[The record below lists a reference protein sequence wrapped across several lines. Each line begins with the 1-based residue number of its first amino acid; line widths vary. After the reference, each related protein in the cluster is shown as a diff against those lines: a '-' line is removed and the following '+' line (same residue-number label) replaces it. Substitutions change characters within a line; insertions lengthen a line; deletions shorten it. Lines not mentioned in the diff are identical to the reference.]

1 MRLCWRCGGRDQ
13 GDPLR
18 FVIVAKIEEQPG
30 RRFTDAVSLGVLA
43 RWVPRDEIDT
53 AVAVTGKK
61 AKRRDGKLPP
71 HVMVYFTMA
80 MALFADDDY
89 EGVLAHLTDTL
100 ASWPDCWDAQ
110 WEAPGSGG
118 IAQARQRLGSEPLRE
133 LFSQVAVPVADML
146 TPGAFL
152 GNWRLVAIDGMEWDV
167 PDSPQNAAAF
177 GYAGSGD
184 KRSAFPKVRVVA
196 LSECASHAYFAAAIG
211 GAGSGEQSLA
221 ATLWGA
227 LDEDMLLLAD
237 RNFYSFANWRDAHA
251 SGAQL
256 LWRVKSDLRLPVVEK
271 LPDGSYSAVLVSPE
285 IRGKRRDALI
295 EAARDGHALD
305 PGQAALVR
313 VIEYTVPD
321 RDPGGDGELIC
332 LITTILDLRQG
343 PAGTLAEIYHQ
354 RWEHETGNDQIKT
367 HLRGPGRVL
376 RSKKPDLVLAEI
388 YGYLLTHYALS
399 ALICEAATEAQID
412 PDRVKFTRTVRMVRR
427 RADTSADF
435 PP

>member
-1 MRLCWRCGGRDQ
+1 METGEQSPRRLADS
-13 GDPLR
+13 
-18 FVIVAKIEEQPG
+18 
-30 RRFTDAVSLGVLA
+30 VSLGVLA

-89 EGVLAHLTDTL
+89 EEVLARLTDAL
-100 ASWPDCWDAQ
+100 AAWPDCWDTL

-118 IAQARQRLGSEPLRE
+118 ITQARQRLGSEPLRE
-133 LFSQVAVPVADML
+133 LFSRVAEPVADML

-152 GNWRLVAIDGMEWDV
+152 GTWRLVSIDGMEWDL
-167 PDSPQNAAAF
+167 PDSGENAAFF
-177 GYAGSGD
+177 GYAGSGG

-196 LSECASHAYFAAAIG
+196 LAECASHAYFAAAIG
-211 GAGSGEQSLA
+211 GVGTGKGSGEQSLA
-221 ATLWGA
+221 RTLWAA
-227 LDEDMLLLAD
+227 LDEDMLLIAD
-237 RNFYSFANWRDAHA
+237 RNFYSFPDWRQARA

-256 LWRVKSDLRLPVVEK
+256 LWRVKAGLRLPVLER
-271 LPDGSYSAVLVSPE
+271 LPDGSYLSVLVDPD
-285 IRGKRRDALI
+285 IGGKRREALV
-295 EAARDGHALD
+295 EAARAGADLD

-313 VIEYTVPD
+313 VVEYTVPD
-321 RDPGGDGELIC
+321 RDPGQDGELIC
-332 LITTILDLRQG
+332 LITTIVDLRDG
-343 PAGTLAEIYHQ
+343 PAATLAEIYHH

-376 RSKKPDLVLAEI
+376 RSRKPDLVLAEL
-388 YGYLLTHYALS
+388 YGYLLTHYALN

-412 PDRVKFTRTVRMVRR
+412 PDRVKFTRTVRKVRSR
-427 RADTSADF
+427 TDDAADF